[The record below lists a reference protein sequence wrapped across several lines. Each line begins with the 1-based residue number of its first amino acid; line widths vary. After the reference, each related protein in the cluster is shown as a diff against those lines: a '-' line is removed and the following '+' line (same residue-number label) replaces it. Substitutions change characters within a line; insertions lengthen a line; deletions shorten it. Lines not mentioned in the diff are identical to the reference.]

1 MKTIEINSSTFIF
14 ESELT
19 FSASRSSGPGGQH
32 VNKVNTK
39 VTVEFDVL
47 NSPNLSEDQKRL
59 LRDRLDNRLTKEGI
73 LQISSQVSRSQL
85 TNKEDAVKK
94 LVETLREALIL
105 PKKRRRKRMSLA
117 ARYARL
123 QEKKHRSE
131 TKQNRK
137 KVDY

>member
-1 MKTIEINSSTFIF
+1 MNTIEINSSTFIF

-19 FSASRSSGPGGQH
+19 FTASRSSGPGGQH
-32 VNKVNTK
+32 VNKVSTK
-39 VTVEFDVL
+39 VTVEFDVF
-47 NSPNLSEDQKRL
+47 NSPNFSDEQKEI
-59 LRDRLDNRLTKEGI
+59 LRDRLANRLTKEGI

-85 TNKEDAVKK
+85 SNKEDAVNK
-94 LVETLREALIL
+94 LVETLCEALVV
-105 PKKRRRKRMSLA
+105 PKKRRRKRLSLA